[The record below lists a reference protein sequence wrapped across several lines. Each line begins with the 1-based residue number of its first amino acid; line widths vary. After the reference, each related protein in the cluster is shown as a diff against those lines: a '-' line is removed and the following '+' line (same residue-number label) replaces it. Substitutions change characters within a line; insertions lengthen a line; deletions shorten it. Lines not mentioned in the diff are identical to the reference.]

1 MDIELWPCAKVI
13 EATSMSKG
21 QLYAKFKA
29 GKFPAPV
36 RVSENRVAWVR
47 SEVEA
52 WLAETVTHKWTP
64 EGFGAASR
72 KRDRSSG
79 SDTGTQAA

>member
-1 MDIELWPCAKVI
+1 MDIELWSCAKVT
-13 EATSMSKG
+13 EKTSMSKG
-21 QLYAKFKA
+21 QLYARFKV

-52 WLAETVTHKWTP
+52 WLADTAARKWEP
-64 EGFGAASR
+64 EGFGAARRSR
-72 KRDRSSG
+72 
-79 SDTGTQAA
+79 AARGDEDAR